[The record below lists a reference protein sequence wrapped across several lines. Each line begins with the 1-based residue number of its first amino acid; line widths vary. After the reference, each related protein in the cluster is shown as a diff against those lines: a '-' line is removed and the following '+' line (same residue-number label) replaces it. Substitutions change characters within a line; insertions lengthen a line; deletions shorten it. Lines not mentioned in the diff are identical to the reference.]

1 MNLTDF
7 SLRNRTVI
15 IVLSIGALYA
25 GFQSFNSL
33 PRLEDPEF
41 TIKEALV
48 VTPYPGATVYE
59 VEEEVSDEL
68 ELAIQKLGKIKRI
81 ESRNIPG
88 QSTITVEMRST
99 VSSKELPQVWDELR
113 RKVGDAQSKLPPGAG
128 PSLVID
134 DYSDV
139 YGVFIA
145 LYGDE
150 YSDRELYDVAKMLR
164 RELVLVKD
172 VAKVELFGV
181 VQEVVYVEFDRERI
195 SQIGISPESISEQLV
210 AEGVVVDAG
219 KVPAGVEYLQIHPDS
234 LIDSSQDLGDILIS
248 KGDQSQV
255 RLRDIA
261 NIERG
266 YQDPAL
272 NKLHMD
278 GHRAIGIGVST
289 EKGGNVVTMGDGIKK
304 RIQEL
309 EAEFPL
315 GMDLGVI
322 YMQSDMVTTAIDAFL
337 INLMEAVLIVIVVLL
352 LFMGLR
358 SGLIIGFVLVLTI
371 AATFIFMGPAG
382 VALERISLGALIIAL
397 GMLVDNAI
405 VIIDGMLVRIKDGM
419 DAEEAAREVA
429 GQTSMPLLGA
439 TAVAIIAFAA
449 IGLSPDSTGEFCR
462 SLFIVIG
469 ISLSLSWVTAMTITP
484 LLGIWFLKPPSEKEK
499 AKNAGKGAYD
509 NAFYNGYKKFLA
521 LCIRFRWVT
530 IGVVFGFFALSV
542 YGFQFTDK
550 TFFPA
555 STTPKYRLDVFW
567 SIDQHINET
576 ERKVAVIEKGLAEL
590 EGVTHVASSIGQ
602 GPLRFILTF
611 TPEKE
616 HSGFAQFLVDIED
629 YTTLQSDIKN
639 AEEYVHRVAPDAIAF
654 GRTFDLGPSK
664 PGKIEARLVGADV
677 NVLRDL
683 EQQTLAIMKADG
695 DAKGSRGRW
704 FERVKSIHPKLSE
717 EQADAHGITTRS
729 VALAIQSTFEGHSV
743 GVYRERDEVIPVL
756 FRQPT
761 PLRDDVANLR
771 QIPIWSPVAQRYI
784 PLANVVTGLDTEFI
798 DEVVE
803 RRNRKRTLTVVTD
816 PDKDSAPTLWGRL
829 APKVEALP
837 FPPGYHVE
845 WGGEYESTNDAQ
857 AALFAPIPTFVGIMV
872 LIVVG
877 LFNAIRQPLVI
888 WLTVPLALI
897 GVTGGLLLFKQPFGF
912 MALLGF
918 LSLSGMLIKN
928 AIVLVDEMDLQV
940 RSGKPTYDA
949 ILDSGVSR
957 LRPVAMA
964 AATTVLGMIPLF
976 TDAFYV
982 AMAVTIVGGL
992 LVATVLTMIV
1002 VPTFY
1007 AIFFRAKKDDT
1018 GGSAPTTSVS
1028 GEGGVSTAPPAAA

>member
-7 SLRNRTVI
+7 ALRNRTLI
-15 IVLSIGALYA
+15 IVLTLVAVYA
-25 GFQSFNSL
+25 GMKSFNAL

-48 VTPYPGATVYE
+48 VTSYPGATAYE

-68 ELAIQKLGKIKRI
+68 ELAIQKLGKIKRL
-81 ESRNIPG
+81 ESRNLPG
-88 QSTITVEMRST
+88 SSTITVEMRST
-99 VSSKELPQVWDELR
+99 VPSEALPQVWDELR
-113 RKVGDAQSKLPPGAG
+113 RKVGDAQSLLPPGAG

-139 YGVFIA
+139 YGVFLA
-145 LYGDE
+145 LHGDE
-150 YSDRELYDVAKMLR
+150 YSYRELYDFAKLLR

-181 VQEVVYVEFDRERI
+181 LPEVVYVEFDRERV
-195 SQIGISPESISEQLV
+195 SQIGISSDDIAKQLV

-219 KVPAGVEYLQIHPDS
+219 RVNVGTEYIKLQPDS
-234 LIDSSQDLGDILIS
+234 LIHTSQELGDILIS

-261 NIERG
+261 EIKRG
-266 YQDPAL
+266 YQDPAT
-272 NKLHMD
+272 NKLHFD

-289 EKGGNVVTMGDGIKK
+289 EQGGNVVTMGEGIKT
-304 RIQEL
+304 RLAEL
-309 EAEFPL
+309 QAQTPL
-315 GMDLGVI
+315 GMELGII

-337 INLMEAVLIVIVVLL
+337 INLIEAILIVIVVLL

-371 AATFIFMGPAG
+371 CGTFIFMGPAG

-405 VIIDGMLVRIKDGM
+405 VIIDGMLVRINGGM
-419 DAEEAAREVA
+419 DAEKAAREVTS
-429 GQTSMPLLGA
+429 QTSTPLLGA
-439 TAVAIIAFAA
+439 TVVAIIAFAA

-462 SLFIVIG
+462 SLFTVIG

-484 LLGIWFLKPPSEKEK
+484 LLGIWFLKPPKPSKDKEEKDPY
-499 AKNAGKGAYD
+499 GS
-509 NAFYNGYKKFLA
+509 AFYRGYKGLLA
-521 LCIRFRWVT
+521 VCIRFRWVT
-530 IGVVFGFFALSV
+530 VAVVLFVFAVSL
-542 YGFQFTDK
+542 YGFQFTGR

-555 STTPKYRLDVFW
+555 STTPKFRVDVFW
-567 SIDQHINET
+567 PLGTDIDET
-576 ERKVAVIEKGLAEL
+576 EKRVEVLEEGLAKL
-590 EGVTHVASSIGQ
+590 EGVTHVASAIGQ

-611 TPEKE
+611 TPEKA

-629 YTTLQSDIKN
+629 YNTLARDIER
-639 AEEYVHRVAPDAIAF
+639 AEKYVRETAPDAIAF

-664 PGKIEARLVGADV
+664 PGKIEARLVGPDA

-683 EQQTLAIMKADG
+683 EQQALAICKATYDS
-695 DAKGSRGRW
+695 KGCRSRW
-704 FERVKSIHPKLSE
+704 FERVKVVRPRLSE
-717 EQADAHGITTRS
+717 EQADAHGITTRM
-729 VALAIQSTFEGHSV
+729 VAEAMQAGFEGKPA
-743 GVYRERDEVIPVL
+743 GVYREEDEVIPVP
-756 FRQPT
+756 FRAPPPARLT
-761 PLRDDVANLR
+761 VDSLR
-771 QIPIWSPVAQRYI
+771 QIPIWSPAAQGYI
-784 PLANVVTGLDTEFI
+784 PLANVVTGLDTTWA

-803 RRNRKRTLTVVTD
+803 RRQRKRTLTVVTD
-816 PDKDSAPTLWGRL
+816 PNHGSAPALLDRL
-829 APKVEALP
+829 RPQIEGLP

-857 AALFAPIPTFVGIMV
+857 AALSAPIPIFVGIMV
-872 LIVVG
+872 LIVIA

-888 WLTVPLALI
+888 WLTVPLAII
-897 GVTGGLLLFKQPFGF
+897 GVTAGLLLTGQPFGF

-928 AIVLVDEMDLQV
+928 AIVLVDEIDLQIGG
-940 RSGKPTYDA
+940 GKSTYDA
-949 ILDSGVSR
+949 IIDSGASR

-964 AATTVLGMIPLF
+964 AATTILGMIPLF
-976 TDAFYV
+976 TDAFYI

-992 LVATVLTMIV
+992 AVATVLTMVV
-1002 VPTFY
+1002 VPVLY
-1007 AIFFRAKKDDT
+1007 AIFFKAQKD
-1018 GGSAPTTSVS
+1018 AP
-1028 GEGGVSTAPPAAA
+1028 APA

>member
-1 MNLTDF
+1 MNLTDL
-7 SLRNRTVI
+7 SLRNRTVVV
-15 IVLSIGALYA
+15 VLTFGALYA
-25 GFQSFNSL
+25 GFQSFNGL

-48 VTPYPGATVYE
+48 ITPYPGATPYE

-99 VSSKELPQVWDELR
+99 VKSKELPQVWDELR
-113 RKVGDAQSKLPPGAG
+113 RKVGDAQAKLPPGAG
-128 PSLVID
+128 PSIVND

-139 YGVFIA
+139 YGVFLG

-150 YSDRELYDVAKMLR
+150 YSYRELYDVAKMLR
-164 RELVLVKD
+164 KELVLVNN
-172 VAKVELFGV
+172 VAKVELSGV
-181 VQEVVYVEFDRERI
+181 VEEAVYIEFDRERL
-195 SQIGISPESISEQLV
+195 SQIGISPDTISEKLV
-210 AEGVVVDAG
+210 AEGVVVEAG
-219 KVPAGVEYLQIHPDS
+219 KVQAGSEYLNIQPDS
-234 LIDSSQDLGDILIS
+234 LIHSSQDLGDILIS
-248 KGDQSQV
+248 TGDKSQV

-261 NIERG
+261 NIKRG
-266 YQDPAL
+266 YKEPAR

-278 GHRAIGIGVST
+278 GHKAIGIGVST
-289 EKGGNVVTMGDGIKK
+289 EKGGNVVTMGEGIKK
-304 RIQEL
+304 RLQEL
-309 EAEFPL
+309 EGQFPL
-315 GMDLGVI
+315 GMDLEVI

-337 INLMEAVLIVIVVLL
+337 VNLVEAVLIVVVVLL

-371 AATFIFMGPAG
+371 AGTFIFMGPAG

-419 DAEEAAREVA
+419 DAEKAAREVA
-429 GQTSMPLLGA
+429 GQTSTPLLGA

-499 AKNAGKGAYD
+499 AKSAGKGPYD
-509 NAFYNGYKKFLA
+509 SAFYNAYKKFLA

-530 IGVVFGFFALSV
+530 VAVVFGVFAVSV

-567 SIDQHINET
+567 PVDQHIDVT
-576 ERKVAVIEKGLAEL
+576 EKHVDVIEKGLAEL

-629 YTTLQSDIKN
+629 YTTLARDIKR
-639 AEEYVHRVAPDAIAF
+639 AEEYVQSVAPDAISF

-664 PGKIEARLVGADV
+664 PGKIEARLVGPDV
-677 NVLRDL
+677 DVLRDL
-683 EQQTLAIMKADG
+683 EQQTLTIMEADG

-704 FERVKSIHPKLSE
+704 FERVKVIHPRLSE
-717 EQADAHGITTRS
+717 EQADAQGITTRG
-729 VALAIQSTFEGHSV
+729 VAMAIQSTFEGHGV
-743 GVYRERDEVIPVL
+743 GVYREQDEVIPVL

-761 PLRDDVANLR
+761 PLRLDVANLT

-784 PLANVVTGLDTEFI
+784 PMANVVTGLETKFSDQ
-798 DEVVE
+798 VVE

-816 PDKDSAPTLWGRL
+816 PTKDSAPTLWSRL

-845 WGGEYESTNDAQ
+845 WGGEYESTQDAQ
-857 AALFAPIPTFVGIMV
+857 AALFAPIPTFLGIMV
-872 LIVVG
+872 LIVVA

-897 GVTGGLLLFKQPFGF
+897 GVTAGLLLFNQPFGF

-940 RSGKPTYDA
+940 REGKPIYDA
-949 ILDSGVSR
+949 VLDSGVSR

-1007 AIFFRAKKDDT
+1007 AIFFKAKKSDDPIT
-1018 GGSAPTTSVS
+1018 TPAP
-1028 GEGGVSTAPPAAA
+1028 A

>member
-7 SLRNRTVI
+7 ALRNRTVI
-15 IVLSIGALYA
+15 VVLSIGALYA
-25 GFQSFNSL
+25 GFKSFGSL

-48 VTPYPGATVYE
+48 ITPYPGATPYE

-99 VSSKELPQVWDELR
+99 VKSKELPQVWDELR

-128 PSLVID
+128 PSLVVD

-181 VQEVVYVEFDRERI
+181 LQEVVYVEFDRERL
-195 SQIGISPESISEQLV
+195 SQIGISPETISEQLV

-219 KVPAGVEYLQIHPDS
+219 RVPAGSEYLQIHPDS

-248 KGDQSQV
+248 KGDESQV

-266 YQDPAL
+266 YKDPAL

-289 EKGGNVVTMGDGIKK
+289 ETGGNVVTMGDGVKQ

-337 INLMEAVLIVIVVLL
+337 INLIEAVLIVIVVLL

-382 VALERISLGALIIAL
+382 LALERISLGALIIAL

-405 VIIDGMLVRIKDGM
+405 VIIDGMLVRIKGGM
-419 DAEEAAREVA
+419 EAEEAAREVA
-429 GQTSMPLLGA
+429 GQTSTPLLGA

-484 LLGIWFLKPPSEKEK
+484 LLGIWFLKPPTAAEK
-499 AKNAGKGAYD
+499 ADNKDGYD
-509 NAFYNGYKKFLA
+509 NAFYNGYRKFLA
-521 LCIRFRWVT
+521 LCLRFRWVT
-530 IGVVFGFFALSV
+530 VAVVFGFFALSV

-576 ERKVAVIEKGLAEL
+576 ERKVAVIERGLAEL

-629 YTTLQSDIKN
+629 YTTLQRDIDA
-639 AEEYVHRVAPDAIAF
+639 AEAYVHSVAPDAIAF

-664 PGKIEARLVGADV
+664 PGKIEARLVGPDV
-677 NVLRDL
+677 DVLRDL
-683 EQQTLAIMKADG
+683 EQQTLAIMQADG

-704 FERVKSIHPKLSE
+704 FERVKAIHPKLSE
-717 EQADAHGITTRS
+717 EQADAHGITARS
-729 VALAIQSTFEGHSV
+729 VAQAIQSTFEGHPV
-743 GVYRERDEVIPVL
+743 GVYREHDEVIPVL

-784 PLANVVTGLDTEFI
+784 PLANVVTGLDTEFT

-816 PDKDSAPTLWGRL
+816 PDKDSAPTLLGRL
-829 APKVEALP
+829 APKIEALP

-845 WGGEYESTNDAQ
+845 WGGEYESTMDAQ
-857 AALFAPIPTFVGIMV
+857 TALFAPIPTFVGIMV

-940 RSGKPTYDA
+940 RQGKPTYDA
-949 ILDSGVSR
+949 VLDSGVSR

-1007 AIFFRAKKDDT
+1007 AIFFKAKKGDDRNT
-1018 GGSAPTTSVS
+1018 TPAPADGGAST
-1028 GEGGVSTAPPAAA
+1028 TAPPAPA

>member
-7 SLRNRTVI
+7 SLRNRTL
-15 IVLSIGALYA
+15 IVVLTLGALFA
-25 GFQSFNSL
+25 GYQSFNGL

-48 VTPYPGATVYE
+48 ITPYPGATPYE

-99 VSSKELPQVWDELR
+99 VPGSALPQVWDELR
-113 RKVGDAQSKLPPGAG
+113 RKVGDAQGNLPPGAG

-139 YGVFIA
+139 YGVFLA

-150 YSDRELYDVAKMLR
+150 YSYRELYDVAKMLR
-164 RELVLVKD
+164 KELVLVKD

-181 VQEVVYVEFDRERI
+181 VPEVVYVEFDRERI
-195 SQIGISPESISEQLV
+195 SQIGISPDTISEQLV
-210 AEGVVVDAG
+210 AEGVVVEAG
-219 KVPAGVEYLQIHPDS
+219 MVRAGPEYLQIHPDS

-248 KGDQSQV
+248 KGDNSQV

-266 YQDPAL
+266 YKEPSL

-278 GHRAIGIGVST
+278 GHNALGIGVST
-289 EKGGNVVTMGDGIKK
+289 EKGGNVVTMGEGIKE
-304 RIQEL
+304 RLREL
-309 EAEFPL
+309 EGRFPL
-315 GMDLGVI
+315 GMDLEVI

-337 INLMEAVLIVIVVLL
+337 VNLLEAVAIVVVVLL

-371 AATFIFMGPAG
+371 AGTFIFMGPAG
-382 VALERISLGALIIAL
+382 LALERISLGALIIAL

-405 VIIDGMLVRIKDGM
+405 VIIDGMLVRIKSGM
-419 DAEEAAREVA
+419 DAEEAAKEVA

-449 IGLSPDSTGEFCR
+449 IGMSPDSTGEFCR
-462 SLFIVIG
+462 SLFIVIA

-484 LLGIWFLKPPSEKEK
+484 LLGIWFLKPPTDAEKK
-499 AKNAGKGAYD
+499 ADKDPYD

-530 IGVVFGFFALSV
+530 VAVVAGLFAISV

-567 SIDQHINET
+567 SVDQHIDET
-576 ERKVAVIEKGLAEL
+576 EKKAAIIEKGLAEMP
-590 EGVTHVASSIGQ
+590 GVTHVASAIGQ

-629 YTTLQSDIKN
+629 YTTLQDDIKR
-639 AEEYVHRVAPDAIAF
+639 AEEYVQSVAPDAISF

-664 PGKIEARLVGADV
+664 PGKIEARLVGPDV
-677 NVLRDL
+677 DVLRDL
-683 EQQTLAIMKADG
+683 EKQTLAIMKADG

-704 FERVKSIHPKLSE
+704 FERVKVINPKLSE

-729 VALAIQSTFEGHSV
+729 VAQAIQSTFEGHAV
-743 GVYRERDEVIPVL
+743 GVYREQDEVIPVL
-756 FRQPT
+756 FRQSE
-761 PLRDDVANLR
+761 PLRLDVANLR

-784 PLANVVTGLDTEFI
+784 PLANVVTGLETHWSD
-798 DEVVE
+798 DVVE

-816 PDKDSAPTLWGRL
+816 PTKDSAPALWKRL
-829 APKVEALP
+829 SEKIEALD

-845 WGGEYESTNDAQ
+845 WGGEYESSTDAQ
-857 AALFAPIPTFVGIMV
+857 EALFAPIPMFVGIMV

-897 GVTGGLLLFKQPFGF
+897 GVTGGLLLFGQPFGF

-928 AIVLVDEMDLQV
+928 AIVLVDEIDMQV
-940 RSGKPTYDA
+940 GEGKPTYDA
-949 ILDSGVSR
+949 VLDSGVSR

-976 TDAFYV
+976 TDAFYI

-992 LVATVLTMIV
+992 IVATVLTMIV

-1007 AIFFRAKKDDT
+1007 AIFFKAKKGDDSNT
-1018 GGSAPTTSVS
+1018 TPSPADGGGAT
-1028 GEGGVSTAPPAAA
+1028 TAPPAAA

>member
-7 SLRNRTVI
+7 SLRNRTLI
-15 IVLSIGALYA
+15 IVLTLVTLYA
-25 GFQSFNSL
+25 GLKAFNGL

-48 VTPYPGATVYE
+48 ITPYPGATAYE

-81 ESRNIPG
+81 ESRNVPG
-88 QSTITVEMRST
+88 TSTVTVEMRST
-99 VSSKELPQVWDELR
+99 VPGEALPQVWDELR
-113 RKVGDAQSKLPPGAG
+113 RKVGDAQSQLPPGAG

-139 YGVFIA
+139 YGVFLA
-145 LYGDE
+145 LHGDE
-150 YSDRELYDVAKMLR
+150 YSYRELYDYAKLLR

-181 VQEVVYVEFDRERI
+181 VKEVVYVEFDRERV
-195 SQIGISPESISEQLV
+195 SQIGISSVDIAEQLV
-210 AEGVVVDAG
+210 AEGIVADAG
-219 KVPAGVEYLQIHPDS
+219 RVDVGTEYIKLQPDS
-234 LIDSSQDLGDILIS
+234 LIHSSRELGDILIS

-261 NIERG
+261 EIKRG
-266 YQDPAL
+266 YQEPAS

-289 EKGGNVVTMGDGIKK
+289 ESGGNVVNMGDGIKS
-304 RIQEL
+304 RLGEL
-309 EAEFPL
+309 EAQTPL
-315 GMDLGVI
+315 GMKLDVI
-322 YMQSDMVTTAIDAFL
+322 YMQSDMVTTAIDGFL
-337 INLMEAVLIVIVVLL
+337 VNLIEAVLIVIVVLL

-371 AATFIFMGPAG
+371 CGTFIFMGPAG
-382 VALERISLGALIIAL
+382 LALERISLGALIIAL

-405 VIIDGMLVRIKDGM
+405 VIIDGMLVRINGGM
-419 DAEEAAREVA
+419 EAEEAAKEVA
-429 GQTSMPLLGA
+429 GQTATPLLGA
-439 TAVAIIAFAA
+439 TVVAIIAFAA

-462 SLFIVIG
+462 SLFTVIA

-484 LLGIWFLKPPSEKEK
+484 LLGIWFLKPPKPSEVGEEK
-499 AKNAGKGAYD
+499 DPYD
-509 NAFYNGYKKFLA
+509 NAFYRTYKRFLA

-530 IGVVFGFFALSV
+530 VAAVLIIFGVSL
-542 YGFQFTDK
+542 YGFQFTGK

-555 STTPKYRLDVFW
+555 STTPKFRVDVFW
-567 SIDQHINET
+567 PLGTHIDET
-576 ERKVAVIEKGLAEL
+576 ERRVSILEKGLAEL
-590 EGVTHVASSIGQ
+590 EGVTHVATAIGQ

-611 TPEKE
+611 TPEKA

-629 YTTLQSDIKN
+629 YKTLSRDIER
-639 AEEYVHRVAPDAIAF
+639 AEAYLREAAPDAISF

-664 PGKIEARLVGADV
+664 PGKIEARLVGPDP

-683 EQQTLAIMKADG
+683 EQQTLAIFKADH
-695 DAKGSRGRW
+695 DSKGSRGRW
-704 FERVKSIHPKLSE
+704 YERVKVVHPKLSE
-717 EQADAHGITTRS
+717 EQADAHGITTRT
-729 VALAIQSTFEGHSV
+729 VAEAIQAGFEGKAA
-743 GVYRERDEVIPVL
+743 GVYREEDEVIPVL
-756 FRQPT
+756 FRAPAPERLT
-761 PLRDDVANLR
+761 VDSLR

-784 PLANVVTGLDTEFI
+784 PLANVVTGLETTWA

-816 PDKDSAPTLWGRL
+816 PDEGSATALLDRL
-829 APKVEALP
+829 RPQVEALP
-837 FPPGYHVE
+837 FPVGYHIE
-845 WGGEYESTNDAQ
+845 WGGEYESTVQAQ
-857 AALFAPIPTFVGIMV
+857 EALFAPIPIFVGVMV
-872 LIVVG
+872 LIVIA

-888 WLTVPLALI
+888 WLTVPLAII
-897 GVTGGLLLFKQPFGF
+897 GVTAGLLMTDQPFGF

-918 LSLSGMLIKN
+918 LALSGMLIKN
-928 AIVLVDEMDLQV
+928 AIVLVDQIDLEI
-940 RSGKPTYDA
+940 REGKPTYDA

-964 AATTVLGMIPLF
+964 AATTMLGMIPLF
-976 TDAFYV
+976 TDAFYI

-992 LVATVLTMIV
+992 AVATVLTMIV
-1002 VPTFY
+1002 VPVFY
-1007 AIFFRAKKDDT
+1007 AIFFKAKKSDAA
-1018 GGSAPTTSVS
+1018 S
-1028 GEGGVSTAPPAAA
+1028 PA

>member
-7 SLRNRTVI
+7 SLRNRTLI
-15 IVLSIGALYA
+15 LVLTLGALYA
-25 GFQSFNSL
+25 GFQSFNGL

-48 VTPYPGATVYE
+48 ITPYPGATPYE

-99 VSSKELPQVWDELR
+99 VNSKELPQVWDELR
-113 RKVGDAQSKLPPGAG
+113 RKVGDAQANLPPGAG
-128 PSLVID
+128 PSIVND

-139 YGVFIA
+139 FGVFLG

-150 YSDRELYDVAKMLR
+150 YSYRELYDVAKMLR
-164 RELVLVKD
+164 KELVLVKD

-181 VQEVVYVEFDRERI
+181 VKEAVYVEFDRERL
-195 SQIGISPESISEQLV
+195 SQIGISPDAISEKLV

-219 KVPAGVEYLQIHPDS
+219 KVQAGSEYLKIQPDS
-234 LIDSSQDLGDILIS
+234 LIHSTQDLGDILIS
-248 KGDQSQV
+248 AGDNSQV

-266 YQDPAL
+266 YQEPAL

-278 GHRAIGIGVST
+278 GHKAIGIGVST
-289 EKGGNVVTMGDGIKK
+289 EKGGNVVTMGEGIKT
-304 RIQEL
+304 RLQEL
-309 EAEFPL
+309 EGQFPL
-315 GMDLGVI
+315 GMDLEVI
-322 YMQSDMVTTAIDAFL
+322 YMQSDMVVTAIDAFL
-337 INLMEAVLIVIVVLL
+337 VNLIEAVLIVVVVLL

-371 AATFIFMGPAG
+371 AGTFIFMGPAG

-397 GMLVDNAI
+397 GMLVDIAI

-419 DAEEAAREVA
+419 EAEEAARQVA

-484 LLGIWFLKPPSEKEK
+484 LLGIWFLKPPTAKEK
-499 AKNAGKGAYD
+499 NSSTGAYD
-509 NAFYNGYKKFLA
+509 SAFYNGYKKFLA

-530 IGVVFGFFALSV
+530 VAVVFGVFAVSV

-555 STTPKYRLDVFW
+555 STTPKFRLDVFW
-567 SIDQHINET
+567 SIDQHIDET
-576 ERKVAVIEKGLAEL
+576 EKKAELIEKGLAEL

-629 YTTLQSDIKN
+629 YTNLARDIKR
-639 AEEYVHRVAPDAIAF
+639 AEEYVQSVAPDAISF

-664 PGKIEARLVGADV
+664 PGKIEARLVGPDV

-683 EQQTLAIMKADG
+683 EQQTLAVMEADG
-695 DAKGSRGRW
+695 DAKGARGRW
-704 FERVKSIHPKLSE
+704 FERVKVIHPRLSE
-717 EQADAHGITTRS
+717 EQADAHGITTRG
-729 VALAIQSTFEGHSV
+729 VAMAVKSTFEGNGV
-743 GVYRERDEVIPVL
+743 GVYREQDEVIPVL
-756 FRQPT
+756 FRQPA
-761 PLRDDVANLR
+761 PLRLDVSNLS
-771 QIPIWSPVAQRYI
+771 QIPIWSPAAQQYI
-784 PLANVVTGLDTEFI
+784 PLANVVTGLETEFS
-798 DEVVE
+798 DQVVE
-803 RRNRKRTLTVVTD
+803 RRNRKRTLAVVTD
-816 PDKDSAPTLWGRL
+816 PTKDSAPTLWSGL
-829 APKVEALP
+829 APKIESLP

-845 WGGEYESTNDAQ
+845 WGGEYESTEDAQ
-857 AALFAPIPTFVGIMV
+857 AALFAPIPMFLGIMV

-897 GVTGGLLLFKQPFGF
+897 GVTAGVLLFKQPFGF

-940 RSGKPTYDA
+940 RNGKPTYDA
-949 ILDSGVSR
+949 VLDSGVSR

-1007 AIFFRAKKDDT
+1007 AIFFKAKKDDT
-1018 GGSAPTTSVS
+1018 GGNAPTTSVS
-1028 GEGGVSTAPPAAA
+1028 GEGGVSTVPPAAA

>member
-1 MNLTDF
+1 MNLADF
-7 SLRNRTVI
+7 SLRNRTL
-15 IVLSIGALYA
+15 IVALTLGALYA

-48 VTPYPGATVYE
+48 VTPYPGATPYE

-81 ESRNIPG
+81 ESRNTPG

-99 VSSKELPQVWDELR
+99 VPGKALPQVWDELR
-113 RKVGDAQSKLPPGAG
+113 RKVGDAQANLPPGAG
-128 PSLVID
+128 PSLVVD

-139 YGVFIA
+139 YGVFFA

-150 YSDRELYDVAKMLR
+150 YSYRELYDVAKMLR
-164 RELVLVKD
+164 KELVLVKD

-181 VQEVVYVEFDRERI
+181 VQEAIYVEFDRERL
-195 SQIGISPESISEQLV
+195 SQTGLSPELISDQLV

-219 KVPAGVEYLQIHPDS
+219 KVRAGPEYLEIHPNS

-248 KGDQSQV
+248 KGDRSQV

-266 YQDPAL
+266 YKDPAV
-272 NKLHMD
+272 NKLHID
-278 GHRAIGIGVST
+278 GHKAIGIGVST
-289 EKGGNVVTMGDGIKK
+289 EKGGNVVTMGEGVKK
-304 RIQEL
+304 RLQEL
-309 EAEFPL
+309 EGEFPL
-315 GMDLGVI
+315 GMELEVI
-322 YMQSDMVTTAIDAFL
+322 YMQSDMVVTAIDAFL
-337 INLMEAVLIVIVVLL
+337 VNLLEAVAIVVVVLL

-371 AATFIFMGPAG
+371 AGTFIFMGPAG
-382 VALERISLGALIIAL
+382 LALERISLGALIIAL

-405 VIIDGMLVRIKDGM
+405 VIIDGMLVRIKDRM
-419 DAEEAAREVA
+419 DPEEAAREVA
-429 GQTSMPLLGA
+429 AQTAMPLLGA
-439 TAVAIIAFAA
+439 TAVAIIAFGA

-462 SLFIVIG
+462 SLFIVIA

-484 LLGIWFLKPPSEKEK
+484 LLGIWFLEPPQPGEKNEAK
-499 AKNAGKGAYD
+499 AAYD
-509 NAFYNGYKKFLA
+509 NALYNGYRTFLA
-521 LCIRFRWVT
+521 LCLRFRWVT
-530 IGVVFGFFALSV
+530 IAVVLGFFALSL

-550 TFFPA
+550 AFFPA
-555 STTPKYRLDVFW
+555 STTPMFRVDVFW
-567 SIDQHINET
+567 SVDRHIDET
-576 ERKVAVIEKGLAEL
+576 EKRAEVIERGLAEL
-590 EGVTHVASSIGQ
+590 EGVTRVTTAVGQ

-611 TPEKE
+611 TPEKQ
-616 HSGFAQFLVDIED
+616 HSGFAQFLVQIED
-629 YTTLQSDIKN
+629 YRNLQRDIKR
-639 AEEYVHRVAPDAIAF
+639 AEKYIQSVAPDTIAF

-664 PGKIEARLVGADV
+664 PGKIEARLVGPDV
-677 NVLRDL
+677 DVLRDL
-683 EQQTLAIMKADG
+683 EQQTLTIMKADA
-695 DAKGSRGRW
+695 DTKGSRGRW
-704 FERVKSIHPKLSE
+704 FERVKVIHPKLSE
-717 EQADAHGITTRS
+717 EQADAQGITTRA
-729 VALAIQSTFEGHSV
+729 VAQAIQSTFEGQVV

-756 FRQPT
+756 FRQPA
-761 PLRDDVANLR
+761 PLRLDVSNLT

-784 PLANVVTGLDTEFI
+784 PLANVVTDLETKWS

-816 PDKDSAPTLWGRL
+816 PTHDSPPTLWGRL
-829 APKVEALP
+829 APQIEALP

-845 WGGEYESTNDAQ
+845 WGGEYESTVQAQ
-857 AALFAPIPTFVGIMV
+857 EALFAPIPMFVGIMI
-872 LIVVG
+872 LIIVG

-897 GVTGGLLLFKQPFGF
+897 GVTGGLLLAGQPFGF

-940 RSGKPTYDA
+940 RAGKPTYDA
-949 ILDSGVSR
+949 VLDSGVSR

-976 TDAFYV
+976 FDAFYI

-1002 VPTFY
+1002 VPTLY
-1007 AIFFRAKKDDT
+1007 AIFFNARET
-1018 GGSAPTTSVS
+1018 
-1028 GEGGVSTAPPAAA
+1028 PAARA

>member
-1 MNLTDF
+1 MNLADF
-7 SLRNRTVI
+7 SLRNRTL
-15 IVLSIGALYA
+15 IVALTLGALYA

-48 VTPYPGATVYE
+48 VTPYPGATPYE

-81 ESRNIPG
+81 ESRNTPG

-99 VSSKELPQVWDELR
+99 VPGKALPQVWDELR
-113 RKVGDAQSKLPPGAG
+113 RKVGDAQGKLPPGAG
-128 PSLVID
+128 PSLVVD

-139 YGVFIA
+139 YGVFFA

-150 YSDRELYDVAKMLR
+150 YSYRELYDVAKMLR
-164 RELVLVKD
+164 KELVLVKD

-181 VQEVVYVEFDRERI
+181 VQEAIYVEFDRERL
-195 SQIGISPESISEQLV
+195 SQTGLSPELISEQLV

-219 KVPAGVEYLQIHPDS
+219 KVRAGPEYLEIHPDS

-248 KGDQSQV
+248 KGDRSQV

-266 YQDPAL
+266 YKDPAA

-278 GHRAIGIGVST
+278 GHKAIGIGVST
-289 EKGGNVVTMGDGIKK
+289 EKGGNVVTMGEGIKK
-304 RIQEL
+304 RLQEL
-309 EAEFPL
+309 QGEFPL
-315 GMDLGVI
+315 GMELEVI
-322 YMQSDMVTTAIDAFL
+322 YMQSDMVVTAIDAFL
-337 INLMEAVLIVIVVLL
+337 VNLLEAVAIVVVVLL

-371 AATFIFMGPAG
+371 AGTFIFMGPAG
-382 VALERISLGALIIAL
+382 LALERISLGALIIAL

-429 GQTSMPLLGA
+429 AQTAMPLLGA
-439 TAVAIIAFAA
+439 TVVAIIAFGA

-462 SLFIVIG
+462 SLFIVIA

-484 LLGIWFLKPPSEKEK
+484 LLGIWFLKPPPPSEKNEPK
-499 AKNAGKGAYD
+499 AAYD
-509 NAFYNGYKKFLA
+509 NAFYNGYRKFLA
-521 LCIRFRWVT
+521 LCLRFRWVT
-530 IGVVFGFFALSV
+530 IAVVLGFFALSL

-550 TFFPA
+550 AFFPA
-555 STTPKYRLDVFW
+555 STTPMFRVDVFW
-567 SIDQHINET
+567 SVDRHIDET
-576 ERKVAVIEKGLAEL
+576 EKHAEVIERGLAEL
-590 EGVTHVASSIGQ
+590 EGVTHVATAIGQ

-611 TPEKE
+611 TPEKQ
-616 HSGFAQFLVDIED
+616 HSGFAQFLVQIED
-629 YTTLQSDIKN
+629 YRNLQRDIER
-639 AEEYVHRVAPDAIAF
+639 AEKYIQSVAPDTIAF

-664 PGKIEARLVGADV
+664 PGKIEARLVGPDV
-677 NVLRDL
+677 DVLREL
-683 EQQTLAIMKADG
+683 EQQTLRIMKADA
-695 DAKGSRGRW
+695 DTKGSRGRW
-704 FERVKSIHPKLSE
+704 FERVKVIHPKLSE
-717 EQADAHGITTRS
+717 EQADAQGITTRA
-729 VALAIQSTFEGHSV
+729 VAQAIQSTFEGQVV

-756 FRQPT
+756 FRQPA
-761 PLRDDVANLR
+761 PLRLDVSNLTR
-771 QIPIWSPVAQRYI
+771 IPIWSPVAQRYI
-784 PLANVVTGLDTEFI
+784 PLANVVTDLETQWR
-798 DEVVE
+798 DEVIE

-816 PDKDSAPTLWGRL
+816 PTHDSPPTLWGRL
-829 APKVEALP
+829 APQIEALP

-845 WGGEYESTNDAQ
+845 WGGEYESTVQ
-857 AALFAPIPTFVGIMV
+857 AREALFAPIPMFVGIMI

-897 GVTGGLLLFKQPFGF
+897 GVTGGLLLVGQPFGF

-940 RSGKPTYDA
+940 RAGKPAYDA
-949 ILDSGVSR
+949 VLDSGVSR

-976 TDAFYV
+976 FDAFYI

-1002 VPTFY
+1002 VPTLY
-1007 AIFFRAKKDDT
+1007 AIFFNAR
-1018 GGSAPTTSVS
+1018 
-1028 GEGGVSTAPPAAA
+1028 EPPAEHA

>member
-7 SLRNRTVI
+7 SLRNRTL
-15 IVLSIGALYA
+15 IVVLTLGSLYA

-48 VTPYPGATVYE
+48 ITPYPGATPYE

-68 ELAIQKLGKIKRI
+68 ERAVQKLGKIKKI

-88 QSTITVEMRST
+88 QSTLTIEMRST
-99 VSSKELPQVWDELR
+99 VPGEALPQVWDELR
-113 RKVGDAQSKLPPGAG
+113 RKVGDAQASLPPGAG
-128 PSLVID
+128 PSLVVD

-139 YGVFIA
+139 YGVFLA

-164 RELVLVKD
+164 KELVLVKD

-181 VQEVVYVEFDRERI
+181 VSEAIYVEFDRERL
-195 SQIGISPESISEQLV
+195 SQIGISPGAITEQLV
-210 AEGVVVDAG
+210 AEGIVFNAG
-219 KVPAGVEYLQIHPDS
+219 MVRAGPEYLRIQPDS
-234 LIDSSQDLGDILIS
+234 LIHSSQDLGNILIS
-248 KGDQSQV
+248 KGDESQV

-261 NIERG
+261 NIRRD
-266 YQDPAL
+266 YQDPPQ
-272 NKLHMD
+272 NRLHVD

-289 EKGGNVVTMGDGIKK
+289 EKGGNVVTMGEGIK
-304 RIQEL
+304 RRLSEL
-309 EAEFPL
+309 EGQFPL
-315 GMDLGVI
+315 GMELEVI
-322 YMQSDMVTTAIDAFL
+322 YMQSDMVITAINGFL
-337 INLMEAVLIVIVVLL
+337 VNLAEAVAIVIVVLL

-405 VIIDGMLVRIKDGM
+405 VIIDGMLVRINGGM
-419 DAEEAAREVA
+419 DPEEAAKEVA

-449 IGLSPDSTGEFCR
+449 IGLSPDSTGEFCS
-462 SLFIVIG
+462 SLFTVIG
-469 ISLSLSWVTAMTITP
+469 ISLSLSWVTAMTVTP
-484 LLGIWFLKPPSEKEK
+484 LLGIWFLKRPKQSEQS
-499 AKNAGKGAYD
+499 GAEGGPQE
-509 NAFYNGYKKFLA
+509 NAFYRGYRSFLD
-521 LCIRFRWVT
+521 LCLRFRWVT
-530 IGVVFGFFALSV
+530 VSVVLVLFVVSL
-542 YGFQFTDK
+542 YGFGFTDK
-550 TFFPA
+550 SFFPA
-555 STTPKYRLDVFW
+555 STTPKFRIDVFW
-567 SIDQHINET
+567 SIDQHIDET
-576 ERKVAVIEKGLAEL
+576 EKKASVIEKGLAEL
-590 EGVTHVASSIGQ
+590 EGVTHVASAIGQ

-611 TPEKE
+611 TPEKQ
-616 HSGFAQFLVDIED
+616 HPGYAQFLVDIED
-629 YTTLQSDIKN
+629 YTTLKRDIQR
-639 AEEYVHRVAPDAIAF
+639 AEEYIESIAPDAIVF

-664 PGKIEARLVGADV
+664 PGKIEARLVGRDP
-677 NVLRDL
+677 NVLREL
-683 EQQTLAIMKADG
+683 EQRALAIFRADH
-695 DAKGSRGRW
+695 DTKGSRGRW
-704 FERVKSIHPKLSE
+704 YERVKIIHPKLSE

-729 VALAIQSTFEGHSV
+729 VAEAIQSTFEGHPV

-756 FRQPT
+756 FRQPS
-761 PLRDDVANLR
+761 PLRDDVTNLR

-784 PLANVVTGLDTEFI
+784 PLANVVTGLETEWS
-798 DEVVE
+798 DRVVE

-816 PDKDSAPTLWGRL
+816 PTNDSAPTLWGRL
-829 APKVEALP
+829 APQIEALP
-837 FPPGYHVE
+837 FPPGYFVE
-845 WGGEYESTNDAQ
+845 WGGEYESQTDAQ
-857 AALFAPIPTFVGIMV
+857 EALFAPIPMFVAIMV
-872 LIVVG
+872 LIVIG

-888 WLTVPLALI
+888 WLAVPLALI
-897 GVTGGLLLFKQPFGF
+897 GVTGGLLLTGQPFGF

-928 AIVLVDEMDLQV
+928 AIVLVDEIDLQIKL
-940 RSGKPTYDA
+940 GNPTYKA

-964 AATTVLGMIPLF
+964 AATTILGMIPLF
-976 TDAFYV
+976 TDAFFI
-982 AMAVTIVGGL
+982 AMAVTIVFGL
-992 LVATVLTMIV
+992 LVATVLTMVV

-1007 AIFFRAKKDDT
+1007 AIFFKAKRAT
-1018 GGSAPTTSVS
+1018 
-1028 GEGGVSTAPPAAA
+1028 